1 MDDPAFIL
9 YAKVACGQ
17 VPSSFVLMITMPHA
31 ADTLL
36 GERAHTRCAHEQQQ
50 GFDGSRLLRYRFSH
64 PLYMQFGEAAASSV
78 TISKPEAAV
87 PIAKESKM
95 GFATNAI
102 HGGQE
107 PGPATGAIVAPIYQT
122 STYVYDELGKNKGYD
137 YARTNHPNR
146 KALERTIA
154 KLEDG
159 HSAYVFT
166 SGMAGIDAVF
176 RLLRP
181 GDHVVLSEAV
191 YGGVFRLSTQLLVH
205 FGLEF
210 SFVDTSSE
218 AAVVSAFRPN
228 TKMLYIETPTNP
240 TMRIADIAALAKVAS
255 QRNITV
261 VVDNTFLS
269 PYLQRPIELGAHIV
283 VHSMT
288 KYLNGHSDSTG
299 GAVVL
304 TRKEDAE
311 KIYFIQ
317 RSAGSGLAPMDCFL
331 ISRGIKT
338 LAVRMLQHNANGL
351 VVARHL
357 DTHPKVQKVLYP
369 GLTSHPQ
376 HEIARRQQKGPGG
389 MLSFDLGS
397 LEAARRLLNH
407 VKLCALVES
416 LGGVESLISLPA
428 LMTHASMPQKVR
440 ERVGIT
446 EGLVRLSVGIEDA
459 GDIIADL
466 DQALHHV

>member
-1 MDDPAFIL
+1 
-9 YAKVACGQ
+9 
-17 VPSSFVLMITMPHA
+17 
-31 ADTLL
+31 
-36 GERAHTRCAHEQQQ
+36 
-50 GFDGSRLLRYRFSH
+50 
-64 PLYMQFGEAAASSV
+64 
-78 TISKPEAAV
+78 
-87 PIAKESKM
+87 M

-102 HGGQE
+102 HVGQE
-107 PGPATGAIVAPIYQT
+107 PDSATGAIVAPIYQT
-122 STYVYDELGKNKGYD
+122 STYVNEELGKYKDGYD

-191 YGGVFRLSTQLLVH
+191 YGGVFRLSTQLLIH

-218 AAVVSAFRPN
+218 AAVLSAFRPN

-240 TMRIADIAALAKVAS
+240 TMRIADIAALAKLAS

-288 KYLNGHSDSTG
+288 KYLNGHSDATG

-407 VKLCALVES
+407 VKLCALAES

-428 LMTHASMPQKVR
+428 LMTHASMPPEVR

-459 GDIIADL
+459 DDIIADL

>member
-1 MDDPAFIL
+1 
-9 YAKVACGQ
+9 
-17 VPSSFVLMITMPHA
+17 
-31 ADTLL
+31 
-36 GERAHTRCAHEQQQ
+36 
-50 GFDGSRLLRYRFSH
+50 
-64 PLYMQFGEAAASSV
+64 
-78 TISKPEAAV
+78 
-87 PIAKESKM
+87 M

-102 HGGQE
+102 HVGQE
-107 PGPATGAIVAPIYQT
+107 HDPATGAIVAPIYQT
-122 STYVYDELGKNKGYD
+122 STYVNEELGKNKGYD

-154 KLEDG
+154 KLEEG

-181 GDHVVLSEAV
+181 GDHVVVSEAV

-210 SFVDTSSE
+210 SFVDTSSVD
-218 AAVVSAFRPN
+218 AVLLAFRPN

-240 TMRIADIAALAKVAS
+240 TLRVADIAALSKLAN

-304 TRKEDAE
+304 TRPEDAE

-351 VVARHL
+351 MVARHL
-357 DTHPKVQKVLYP
+357 DAHPKVRKVYYP
-369 GLTSHPQ
+369 GLANHPQ
-376 HEIARRQQKGPGG
+376 HEVARRQQKGPGG
-389 MLSFDLGS
+389 MLSFELGS
-397 LEAARRLLNH
+397 LEAARRFLNN
-407 VKLCALVES
+407 VKLCSLAES
-416 LGGVESLISLPA
+416 LGGVETLISLPA
-428 LMTHASMPQKVR
+428 LMTHASMPPEVR

-446 EGLVRLSVGIEDA
+446 DGLVRLSVGIEDA
-459 GDIIADL
+459 EDIIADL
-466 DQALHHV
+466 DQALLYS

>member
-1 MDDPAFIL
+1 
-9 YAKVACGQ
+9 
-17 VPSSFVLMITMPHA
+17 
-31 ADTLL
+31 
-36 GERAHTRCAHEQQQ
+36 
-50 GFDGSRLLRYRFSH
+50 
-64 PLYMQFGEAAASSV
+64 
-78 TISKPEAAV
+78 
-87 PIAKESKM
+87 M

-102 HGGQE
+102 HVGQE
-107 PGPATGAIVAPIYQT
+107 PDPATGAIVAPIYQT
-122 STYVYDELGKNKGYD
+122 STYVNQELGKNKGYD

-154 KLEDG
+154 KLEEG

-166 SGMAGIDAVF
+166 SGMAGIDSVF

-181 GDHVVLSEAV
+181 GDHVVVSEAV

-210 SFVDTSSE
+210 SFVDTSS
-218 AAVVSAFRPN
+218 ADAVLLAFRPN

-240 TMRIADIAALAKVAS
+240 TLRVADIAALAKLAN

-304 TRKEDAE
+304 TRPEDAE

-317 RSAGSGLAPMDCFL
+317 RSAGAGLAPMDCFL

-357 DTHPKVQKVLYP
+357 DAHPKVRKVYYP
-369 GLTSHPQ
+369 GLANHPQ
-376 HEIARRQQKGPGG
+376 HEVARRQQKGPGG
-389 MLSFDLGS
+389 MLSFELGS
-397 LEAARRLLNH
+397 LEAARRFLNN
-407 VKLCALVES
+407 VKLCSLAES
-416 LGGVESLISLPA
+416 LGGVETLISLPA
-428 LMTHASMPQKVR
+428 LMTHASMPPEVR

-446 EGLVRLSVGIEDA
+446 DGLVRLSVGLEDA
-459 GDIIADL
+459 EDIIADL
-466 DQALHHV
+466 DQALLYA